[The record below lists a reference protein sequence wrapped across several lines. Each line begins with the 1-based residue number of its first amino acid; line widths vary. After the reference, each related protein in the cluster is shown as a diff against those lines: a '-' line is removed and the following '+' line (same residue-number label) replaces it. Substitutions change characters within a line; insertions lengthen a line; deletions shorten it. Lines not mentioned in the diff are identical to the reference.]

1 MSLQQ
6 RLQTLQADTSNAS
19 TTGATS
25 STMGSHAGH
34 DDGDEANDPF
44 VELKTKVH
52 KAVIHKVGPA
62 LFRSE
67 RQQPGN
73 AESAREEMVEAVN
86 EAVASIIEGD
96 STPLTR
102 LERAQLISEITD
114 DILGY
119 GPIDPF
125 LRDETV
131 TEVMVNDHRTV
142 YIERKGK
149 ITLTNARF
157 VDEQHLER
165 IIDKIVSQIGRR
177 IDESSPMVD
186 ARLPDGSRVNAIIP
200 PLAVRGSALTIRKF
214 RKDPLKMEDLI
225 KFGTL
230 SPKAG
235 QFLELCVKGA
245 LNVVISG
252 GTGSGKTTTLNVLSG
267 AIPPDARIITVEDA
281 AELQLKQEHVIT
293 LESRPANIEGKGQ
306 VAIRDLVRNTL
317 RMRPDRIVVGEC
329 RGPETVDMLQAMNT
343 GHDGSMTTIHANN
356 PREALSRVETLVLT
370 AGVDLPLRAIREQA
384 AGAIDLIVQVSRLVD
399 GSRRITHIT
408 EVGKMEGETITLQDI
423 FIAKPDDEGAERG
436 ATSRLIGPLTMT
448 GIKPGFLDKLAQN
461 GVTIP
466 VSFFSG
472 EEDLRGSANGSFGA
486 GGSIRRAG

>member
-1 MSLQQ
+1 MSLHR
-6 RLQTLQADTSNAS
+6 RLQSLNVEAPAPSNNNTTTQASN
-19 TTGATS
+19 
-25 STMGSHAGH
+25 
-34 DDGDEANDPF
+34 DNRDEAHDPF
-44 VELKTKVH
+44 VELKTK
-52 KAVIHKVGPA
+52 IHKLVIQSVGPA

-67 RQQPGN
+67 R
-73 AESAREEMVEAVN
+73 AEGAATSRQELEHAVHDAVN
-86 EAVASIIEGD
+86 QSIED
-96 STPLTR
+96 DATPLTR
-102 LERAQLISEITD
+102 QERNQLIQEITD

-125 LRDETV
+125 LRDDTV
-131 TEVMVNDHRTV
+131 SEVMVNDHRTV

-149 ITLTNARF
+149 LTLTNARF

-214 RKDPLKMEDLI
+214 KKDPLTMEDLI

-230 SPKAG
+230 SPKSA

-267 AIPPDARIITVEDA
+267 AIPNDDRIITVEDA
-281 AELQLKQEHVIT
+281 AEVQLKQEHVIT

-306 VAIRDLVRNTL
+306 VSIRDLVRNTL

-329 RGPETVDMLQAMNT
+329 RGAETVDMLQAMNT

-423 FIAKPDDEGAERG
+423 FIAKPDEQGAASG
-436 ATSRLIGPLTMT
+436 QTSRLLGPLTMT
-448 GIKPGFLDKLAQN
+448 GIKPGFLEKLAQN

-466 VSFFSG
+466 VSFFAGDDGAAGPGGNQGAFGGNSSF
-472 EEDLRGSANGSFGA
+472 RRSA
-486 GGSIRRAG
+486 

>member
-1 MSLQQ
+1 MSLTS
-6 RLQTLQADTSNAS
+6 RLQSLNVEHAP
-19 TTGATS
+19 TGPVSQGNVGAVQQE
-25 STMGSHAGH
+25 
-34 DDGDEANDPF
+34 DRDEINDPF
-44 VELKTKVH
+44 VELKTK
-52 KAVIHKVGPA
+52 IHKEVIQSVGPA
-62 LFRSE
+62 LFRAE
-67 RQQPGN
+67 R
-73 AESAREEMVEAVN
+73 AEGAATGRDDHTAAVHEAVN
-86 EAVASIIEGD
+86 QIILD
-96 STPLTR
+96 DATPLTR
-102 LERAQLISEITD
+102 QERQQLIQEITD

-225 KFGTL
+225 KYGTL
-230 SPKAG
+230 SPKAA
-235 QFLELCVKGA
+235 QFLEMCVKGA

-252 GTGSGKTTTLNVLSG
+252 GTGSGKTTTLNVLSSS
-267 AIPPDARIITVEDA
+267 IPEEERIITVEDA

-306 VAIRDLVRNTL
+306 VSIRDLVRNTL

-329 RGPETVDMLQAMNT
+329 RGPETVDMLQPMNT

-356 PREALSRVETLVLT
+356 PREALIRVET
-370 AGVDLPLRAIREQA
+370 
-384 AGAIDLIVQVSRLVD
+384 
-399 GSRRITHIT
+399 
-408 EVGKMEGETITLQDI
+408 
-423 FIAKPDDEGAERG
+423 
-436 ATSRLIGPLTMT
+436 
-448 GIKPGFLDKLAQN
+448 
-461 GVTIP
+461 
-466 VSFFSG
+466 
-472 EEDLRGSANGSFGA
+472 
-486 GGSIRRAG
+486 

>member
-1 MSLQQ
+1 MSLHR
-6 RLQTLQADTSNAS
+6 RLQSLNVEAPPAANATAS
-19 TTGATS
+19 AAGE
-25 STMGSHAGH
+25 SH
-34 DDGDEANDPF
+34 DEANDPF
-44 VELKTKVH
+44 VELKTK
-52 KAVIHKVGPA
+52 IHKLVIQSVGPA

-67 RQQPGN
+67 RAQGGET
-73 AESAREEMVEAVN
+73 ASREDLSLAVHDAVN
-86 EAVASIIEGD
+86 QIIED
-96 STPLTR
+96 DATPLTR
-102 LERAQLISEITD
+102 QERTQLIQEITD

-125 LRDETV
+125 LRDDTV
-131 TEVMVNDHRTV
+131 SEVMVNNHHTV

-149 ITLTNARF
+149 LTLTNARF

-214 RKDPLKMEDLI
+214 KKDPLKMEDLI

-230 SPKAG
+230 SPKAA

-245 LNVVISG
+245 LNIVISG

-267 AIPPDARIITVEDA
+267 AIPMDDRIITVEDA
-281 AELQLKQEHVIT
+281 AEVQLKQEHVIT

-306 VAIRDLVRNTL
+306 ISIRDLVRNTL

-399 GSRRITHIT
+399 GSRKITHIT
-408 EVGKMEGETITLQDI
+408 EVGKMEGDTITLQDI
-423 FIAKPDDEGAERG
+423 FIAKPDEDGAAAG
-436 ATSRLIGPLTMT
+436 ATSRLLGPLSMT

-466 VSFFSG
+466 VSFFAG
-472 EEDLRGSANGSFGA
+472 DDDPRGSQGQFGNNSSF
-486 GGSIRRAG
+486 RRSA

>member
-1 MSLQQ
+1 
-6 RLQTLQADTSNAS
+6 
-19 TTGATS
+19 
-25 STMGSHAGH
+25 
-34 DDGDEANDPF
+34 
-44 VELKTKVH
+44 
-52 KAVIHKVGPA
+52 VIQSVGPS
-62 LFRSE
+62 LFRSDRRGDADRSE
-67 RQQPGN
+67 LNQ
-73 AESAREEMVEAVN
+73 AVQDTVN
-86 EAVASIIEGD
+86 QIIIDEG
-96 STPLTR
+96 TPLTR
-102 LERAQLISEITD
+102 QERQQLITEITD

-125 LRDETV
+125 LRDDSV
-131 TEVMVNDHRTV
+131 SEVMVNDHKTV

-149 ITLTNARF
+149 LTLTNVRF

-165 IIDKIVSQIGRR
+165 IIDKIVSQVGRR

-200 PLAVRGSALTIRKF
+200 PLAVKGSALTIRKF
-214 RKDPLKMEDLI
+214 KKDPLKMEDLI

-230 SPKAG
+230 SPKAA
-235 QFLELCVKGA
+235 QFLEMCVKGA
-245 LNVVISG
+245 LNIVISG
-252 GTGSGKTTTLNVLSG
+252 GTGSGKTTTLNVLSS
-267 AIPPDARIITVEDA
+267 AIPMDERIITVEDA
-281 AELQLKQEHVIT
+281 AEVQLKQEHVIT

-306 VAIRDLVRNTL
+306 ISIRDLVRNCL

-399 GSRRITHIT
+399 GSRRITHVT
-408 EVGKMEGETITLQDI
+408 EVGKMEGDLITLQDI
-423 FIAKPDDEGAERG
+423 FIAKPDEDGAQSGGTTKLLG
-436 ATSRLIGPLTMT
+436 ALQMT

-466 VSFFSG
+466 VSFFASDDDARISHG
-472 EEDLRGSANGSFGA
+472 AFGA
-486 GGSIRRAG
+486 SGPLQRGA

>member
-1 MSLQQ
+1 MSLHH
-6 RLQTLQADTSNAS
+6 RLQSLNVESTSAS
-19 TTGATS
+19 NSHGPTAH
-25 STMGSHAGH
+25 STDGS
-34 DDGDEANDPF
+34 DEANDPF
-44 VELKTKVH
+44 VELKTK
-52 KAVIHKVGPA
+52 IHKLVIQSVGPA

-67 RQQPGN
+67 HSQGGAVTGRDDLSL
-73 AESAREEMVEAVN
+73 AVHDAVN
-86 EAVASIIEGD
+86 QIIED
-96 STPLTR
+96 DATPLTR
-102 LERAQLISEITD
+102 QERNQLIQEITD

-125 LRDETV
+125 LRDESV
-131 TEVMVNDHRTV
+131 SEVMVNDHRTV

-214 RKDPLKMEDLI
+214 KKDPLKMEDLI

-230 SPKAG
+230 SPKAA

-245 LNVVISG
+245 LNIVISG
-252 GTGSGKTTTLNVLSG
+252 GTGSGKTTTLNVLSA
-267 AIPPDARIITVEDA
+267 AIPGEERIITVEDA
-281 AELQLKQEHVIT
+281 AEVQLKQEHVIT

-306 VAIRDLVRNTL
+306 ISIRDLVRNTL

-399 GSRRITHIT
+399 GSRRITHVT
-408 EVGKMEGETITLQDI
+408 EVGKIEGDTITLQDI
-423 FIAKPDDEGAERG
+423 FIAKPDEEGAAAG
-436 ATSRLIGPLTMT
+436 ATSRLLGPLAMT
-448 GIKPGFLDKLAQN
+448 GIKPMFLDKLAQN

-466 VSFFSG
+466 VSFFAG
-472 EEDLRGSANGSFGA
+472 DDGATGGA
-486 GGSIRRAG
+486 GAEGVFGGGTAFRRSA

>member
-1 MSLQQ
+1 MSLHR
-6 RLQTLQADTSNAS
+6 RLQSLNVEAPSPTQSANAQS
-19 TTGATS
+19 QS
-25 STMGSHAGH
+25 
-34 DDGDEANDPF
+34 DGRDEVNDPF
-44 VELKTKVH
+44 VELKTK
-52 KAVIHKVGPA
+52 IHKLVIQSVGPA

-67 RQQPGN
+67 RAQGGE
-73 AESAREEMVEAVN
+73 AASREDLSLAVHDAVN
-86 EAVASIIEGD
+86 QIIED
-96 STPLTR
+96 DATPLTR
-102 LERAQLISEITD
+102 QERNQLIQEITD

-125 LRDETV
+125 LRDDTV
-131 TEVMVNDHRTV
+131 SEVMVNNHNTV

-149 ITLTNARF
+149 LTLTNARF

-214 RKDPLKMEDLI
+214 KKDPLKMEDLI

-230 SPKAG
+230 SPKAA

-245 LNVVISG
+245 LNIVISG
-252 GTGSGKTTTLNVLSG
+252 GTGSGKTTTLNVLSA
-267 AIPPDARIITVEDA
+267 AIPADDRIITVEDA
-281 AELQLKQEHVIT
+281 AEVQLKQEHVIT

-306 VAIRDLVRNTL
+306 ISIRDLVRNTL

-408 EVGKMEGETITLQDI
+408 EVGKMEGDTITLQDI
-423 FIAKPDDEGAERG
+423 FIAKPDEDGAAAG
-436 ATSRLIGPLTMT
+436 ATSRLLGPLQMT
-448 GIKPGFLDKLAQN
+448 GIKPMFLDKLAQN

-472 EEDLRGSANGSFGA
+472 EDDPRGAQGAFGSSGMRRSA
-486 GGSIRRAG
+486 

>member
-1 MSLQQ
+1 MSLHR
-6 RLQTLQADTSNAS
+6 RLQSLNVEAPAPSSSSSTSSSPTSNE
-19 TTGATS
+19 TR
-25 STMGSHAGH
+25 
-34 DDGDEANDPF
+34 DEAHDPF
-44 VELKTKVH
+44 VELKTK
-52 KAVIHKVGPA
+52 IHKLVIQSVGPA

-67 RQQPGN
+67 R
-73 AESAREEMVEAVN
+73 AEGAATSRQELEHAVHDAVN
-86 EAVASIIEGD
+86 QSIED
-96 STPLTR
+96 DATPLTR
-102 LERAQLISEITD
+102 QERNQLIQEITD

-125 LRDETV
+125 LRDDSV
-131 TEVMVNDHRTV
+131 SEVMVNNHYTV
-142 YIERKGK
+142 YIEKKGK
-149 ITLTNARF
+149 LTLTNARF

-214 RKDPLKMEDLI
+214 KKDPLKMEDLI

-230 SPKAG
+230 SPKSA

-252 GTGSGKTTTLNVLSG
+252 GTGSGKTTTLNVLSA
-267 AIPPDARIITVEDA
+267 AIPAEERIITVEDA
-281 AELQLKQEHVIT
+281 AEVQLKQEHVIT

-306 VAIRDLVRNTL
+306 VSIRDLVRNTL

-329 RGPETVDMLQAMNT
+329 RGAETVDMLQAMNT

-423 FIAKPDDEGAERG
+423 FIAKPDEDGAASG
-436 ATSRLIGPLTMT
+436 QTSRLLGPLTMT

-466 VSFFSG
+466 VSFFAG
-472 EEDLRGSANGSFGA
+472 DDGA
-486 GGSIRRAG
+486 AGPGGSQGTFGSNSSFRRSA

>member
-1 MSLQQ
+1 MSLHR
-6 RLQTLQADTSNAS
+6 RLQTLNTDSSAEEQKSDDTETEHS
-19 TTGATS
+19 
-25 STMGSHAGH
+25 
-34 DDGDEANDPF
+34 DPF
-44 VELKTKVH
+44 VDLKMKIHKEVIQSVGPNLFRGDGGDNRGELANTVQE
-52 KAVIHKVGPA
+52 AVIQILA
-62 LFRSE
+62 
-67 RQQPGN
+67 
-73 AESAREEMVEAVN
+73 ADA
-86 EAVASIIEGD
+86 
-96 STPLTR
+96 TPLTR
-102 LERAQLISEITD
+102 QERQQLITEITD

-125 LRDETV
+125 LRDDSVSEI
-131 TEVMVNDHRTV
+131 MVNDHKTV

-149 ITLTNARF
+149 ITLSDVRF

-165 IIDKIVSQIGRR
+165 IIDKIVSQVGRR

-200 PLAVRGSALTIRKF
+200 PLAVRGAALTIRKF

-230 SPKAG
+230 SPKSA

-245 LNVVISG
+245 LNIVISG
-252 GTGSGKTTTLNVLSG
+252 GTGSGKTTTLNVLSS
-267 AIPPDARIITVEDA
+267 AIPNTERIITVEDA
-281 AELQLKQEHVIT
+281 AEVQLKQEHVIT
-293 LESRPANIEGKGQ
+293 LESRPPNIEGKGEI
-306 VAIRDLVRNTL
+306 AIKDLVRNCL

-384 AGAIDLIVQVSRLVD
+384 AGALDLIVQVSRLVD

-408 EVGKMEGETITLQDI
+408 EVGKMEGDTITLQDI
-423 FIAKPDDEGAERG
+423 FIAKPDEEGAAAG
-436 ATSRLIGPLTMT
+436 ATSRLLGPLQMS
-448 GIKPGFLDKLAQN
+448 GVKPGFLEKLASN

-466 VSFFSG
+466 ISFFASDDDSRAALG
-472 EEDLRGSANGSFGA
+472 AFGSQRMTG
-486 GGSIRRAG
+486 

>member
-1 MSLQQ
+1 MSLHR
-6 RLQTLQADTSNAS
+6 RLQSLNVEAPAPSAAAAQA
-19 TTGATS
+19 AT
-25 STMGSHAGH
+25 
-34 DDGDEANDPF
+34 DNRDEANDPF
-44 VELKTKVH
+44 VELKTK
-52 KAVIHKVGPA
+52 IHKLVIQSVGPA

-67 RQQPGN
+67 R
-73 AESAREEMVEAVN
+73 AEGAATSRQELEHAVHDAVN
-86 EAVASIIEGD
+86 QSIED
-96 STPLTR
+96 DATPLTR
-102 LERAQLISEITD
+102 QERQQLIQEITD

-125 LRDETV
+125 LRDDTV
-131 TEVMVNDHRTV
+131 SEVMVNDHKTV

-149 ITLTNARF
+149 LTLTNARF

-214 RKDPLKMEDLI
+214 KKDPLKMEDLI

-230 SPKAG
+230 SPKSA

-245 LNVVISG
+245 LNIVISG
-252 GTGSGKTTTLNVLSG
+252 GTGSGKTTTLNVLSA
-267 AIPPDARIITVEDA
+267 AIPGDDRIITVEDA
-281 AELQLKQEHVIT
+281 AEVQLKQEHVIT

-306 VAIRDLVRNTL
+306 ISIRDLVRNTL

-423 FIAKPDDEGAERG
+423 FIAKPDEDGAAAG
-436 ATSRLIGPLTMT
+436 ATSRLLGPLQMT

-466 VSFFSG
+466 VSFFAG
-472 EEDLRGSANGSFGA
+472 DDGAAGPNAQGSFGNH
-486 GGSIRRAG
+486 SSFRRSA

>member
-1 MSLQQ
+1 MSLHRRLQSLNLDQPGQGTQEEQQAEKQ
-6 RLQTLQADTSNAS
+6 RL
-19 TTGATS
+19 
-25 STMGSHAGH
+25 
-34 DDGDEANDPF
+34 EDPF
-44 VELKTKVH
+44 VELKTRIH
-52 KAVIHKVGPA
+52 KAVIQNVGPS
-62 LFRSE
+62 LFRAEGGSNNEELILSVQNAVSE
-67 RQQPGN
+67 FL
-73 AESAREEMVEAVN
+73 AE
-86 EAVASIIEGD
+86 D

-102 LERAQLISEITD
+102 QERQQILSEITD

-125 LRDETV
+125 LRDDTV
-131 TEVMVNDHRTV
+131 SEVMVNDHHTV

-157 VDEQHLER
+157 VDESHLER

-200 PLAVRGSALTIRKF
+200 PLAVRGACLTIRKF
-214 RKDPLKMEDLI
+214 KKDPLKMEDLI
-225 KFGTL
+225 RFGSI
-230 SPKAG
+230 SPKAA
-235 QFLELCVKGA
+235 QFLEMCVKGA
-245 LNVVISG
+245 LNIVISG

-267 AIPPDARIITVEDA
+267 AIPFDQRIITVEDA
-281 AELQLKQEHVIT
+281 AEVQLKQEHVIT
-293 LESRPANIEGKGQ
+293 LESRPANIEGKGE
-306 VAIRDLVRNTL
+306 VAIKDLVRNCL

-356 PREALSRVETLVLT
+356 PREGCSRIETLVLT
-370 AGVDLPLRAIREQA
+370 AGVDLPLRAIREQV
-384 AGAIDLIVQVSRLVD
+384 AGAVDLIVQVSRLVD

-408 EVGKMEGETITLQDI
+408 EVGKMESDMISLQDL
-423 FIAKPDDEGAERG
+423 FIAKPDEEGAAAG
-436 ATSRLIGPLTMT
+436 GTTRLLGPLEMT

-466 VSFFSG
+466 VSFFAGDDDARMSG
-472 EEDLRGSANGSFGA
+472 GAFGA
-486 GGSIRRAG
+486 GLRKGA

>member
-1 MSLQQ
+1 V
-6 RLQTLQADTSNAS
+6 
-19 TTGATS
+19 GAIE
-25 STMGSHAGH
+25 
-34 DDGDEANDPF
+34 DRDEANDPF
-44 VELKTKVH
+44 VELKTK
-52 KAVIHKVGPA
+52 IHKEVIQSVGPA

-67 RQQPGN
+67 R
-73 AESAREEMVEAVN
+73 AEGSGASNREDLAAAVHEAVDQ
-86 EAVASIIEGD
+86 IITAD

-102 LERAQLISEITD
+102 QERNQLIQEITD

-131 TEVMVNDHRTV
+131 SEVMVNDHRTV

-200 PLAVRGSALTIRKF
+200 PLAVRGSCLTIRKF

-225 KFGTL
+225 KYGTL
-230 SPKAG
+230 SPKGA

-267 AIPPDARIITVEDA
+267 AIPTEERIITVEDA

-293 LESRPANIEGKGQ
+293 LESRPANIEGKGM
-306 VAIRDLVRNTL
+306 VSIRDLVRNTL

-423 FIAKPDDEGAERG
+423 FIAKPDDEGAQSG
-436 ATSRLIGPLTMT
+436 ATSRLLGHLQMT

-466 VSFFSG
+466 ISFFASD
-472 EEDLRGSANGSFGA
+472 EDPRGA
-486 GGSIRRAG
+486 GGSFGSGGMRRSA

>member
-1 MSLQQ
+1 MSLHS
-6 RLQTLQADTSNAS
+6 RLQSLNVETNPAKPSN
-19 TTGATS
+19 G
-25 STMGSHAGH
+25 G
-34 DDGDEANDPF
+34 DDGQRIEVSDPF
-44 VELKTKVH
+44 VELKTKIH
-52 KAVIHKVGPA
+52 KAVIQSIGPS
-62 LFRSE
+62 LFAANQRTT
-67 RQQPGN
+67 PGG
-73 AESAREEMVEAVN
+73 ADAARDNLATTVN
-86 EAVASIIEGD
+86 ETVVQVMAED
-96 STPLTR
+96 QTPLTR
-102 LERAQLISEITD
+102 QERQQLIVEITD

-125 LRDETV
+125 LRDDTV
-131 TEVMVNDHRTV
+131 TEVMVNDHKTV

-200 PLAVRGSALTIRKF
+200 PLAVRGAALTIRKF
-214 RKDPLKMEDLI
+214 KKDPLKMEDLI

-230 SPKAG
+230 SPKAA

-245 LNVVISG
+245 LNIVISG
-252 GTGSGKTTTLNVLSG
+252 GTGSGKTTTLNVMSA
-267 AIPPDARIITVEDA
+267 AIPGDERIISVEDA
-281 AELQLKQEHVIT
+281 AEVQLKQEHVIT
-293 LESRPANIEGKGQ
+293 LESRPPNIEGKGQ
-306 VAIRDLVRNTL
+306 ITIRDLVRNCL
-317 RMRPDRIVVGEC
+317 RMRPDRIIVGEC

-408 EVGKMEGETITLQDI
+408 EVGRMESDLITLQDI
-423 FIAKPDDEGAERG
+423 FIAKPDEEGAAAG
-436 ATSRLIGPLTMT
+436 ATTRLLGPLEMT

-466 VSFFSG
+466 VTFFASDDDRPMNSG
-472 EEDLRGSANGSFGA
+472 NAFGQQSGFKKA
-486 GGSIRRAG
+486 G

>member
-1 MSLQQ
+1 MSLQS
-6 RLQTLQADTSNAS
+6 RLQTIGAAEAPNSSQTGPMAVPSAPDVDAAAD
-19 TTGATS
+19 
-25 STMGSHAGH
+25 
-34 DDGDEANDPF
+34 PL
-44 VELKTKVH
+44 VELKTTIH
-52 KAVIHKVGPA
+52 RAVIQSVGPA

-67 RQQPGN
+67 RQDHGGN
-73 AESAREEMVEAVN
+73 GTATSRAELESAVHDAVN
-86 EAVASIIEGD
+86 QIVEEDA
-96 STPLTR
+96 TPLTR
-102 LERAQLISEITD
+102 VERTQLIQEITD

-125 LRDETV
+125 LRDESV
-131 TEVMVNDHRTV
+131 SEVMVNDHRTI
-142 YIERKGK
+142 YIERKGR

-200 PLAVRGSALTIRKF
+200 PLAVRGAALTIRKF
-214 RKDPLKMEDLI
+214 RKDPLKMDDLI
-225 KFGTL
+225 KYGTL
-230 SPKAG
+230 SPKAA

-245 LNVVISG
+245 LNILISG
-252 GTGSGKTTTLNVLSG
+252 GTGSGKTTTLNVMSG
-267 AIPPDARIITVEDA
+267 AIPSDERIITVEDA

-306 VAIRDLVRNTL
+306 ISIRDLVRNTL

-384 AGAIDLIVQVSRLVD
+384 AGAIDLIVQISRLVD

-408 EVGKMEGETITLQDI
+408 EVGKMEGDTITLQDI
-423 FIAKPDDEGAERG
+423 FIAKPDDEGAQAG
-436 ATSRLIGPLTMT
+436 ATARLLGGLQMT

-466 VSFFSG
+466 VSFFAGDEDPRGAQGAFGSG
-472 EEDLRGSANGSFGA
+472 GLRRG
-486 GGSIRRAG
+486 

>member
-1 MSLQQ
+1 MSLQS
-6 RLQTLQADTSNAS
+6 RLNSLNVDSAPSGPVAQGNV
-19 TTGATS
+19 GAKVE
-25 STMGSHAGH
+25 
-34 DDGDEANDPF
+34 DRDEVNDPF
-44 VELKTKVH
+44 VELKTK
-52 KAVIHKVGPA
+52 IHKEVIQSVGPA
-62 LFRSE
+62 LFRAE
-67 RQQPGN
+67 R
-73 AESAREEMVEAVN
+73 AEGAATGRDDHTAAVHEAVN
-86 EAVASIIEGD
+86 QIIQD
-96 STPLTR
+96 DATPLTR
-102 LERAQLISEITD
+102 QERQQLIQEITD

-125 LRDETV
+125 LRDEGV
-131 TEVMVNDHRTV
+131 SEVMVNDHRTV

-200 PLAVRGSALTIRKF
+200 PLAVRGAALTIRKF

-225 KFGTL
+225 KYGTL
-230 SPKAG
+230 SPKAA

-252 GTGSGKTTTLNVLSG
+252 GTGSGKTTTLNVLS
-267 AIPPDARIITVEDA
+267 ASIPEEERIITVEDA

-306 VAIRDLVRNTL
+306 ISIRDLVRNTL

-384 AGAIDLIVQVSRLVD
+384 AGAIDVIVQVSRLVD

-423 FIAKPDDEGAERG
+423 FIAKPDDEGAQSG
-436 ATSRLIGPLTMT
+436 TTSRLLGHLQMT

-466 VSFFSG
+466 VSFFASDEDPRGGQGAFGSG
-472 EEDLRGSANGSFGA
+472 TDSRRSA
-486 GGSIRRAG
+486 

>member
-1 MSLQQ
+1 MSLHR
-6 RLQTLQADTSNAS
+6 RLQSLNVEAPAQTTSAAQSAS
-19 TTGATS
+19 D
-25 STMGSHAGH
+25 HR
-34 DDGDEANDPF
+34 DEANDPF
-44 VELKTKVH
+44 IELKTK
-52 KAVIHKVGPA
+52 IHKLVIQSVGPA

-67 RQQPGN
+67 R
-73 AESAREEMVEAVN
+73 AEGATTSRQELEHAVHDAVN
-86 EAVASIIEGD
+86 QSIED
-96 STPLTR
+96 DATPLTR
-102 LERAQLISEITD
+102 QERAQLIQEITD

-125 LRDETV
+125 LRDDTV
-131 TEVMVNDHRTV
+131 SEVMVNDHKTV

-200 PLAVRGSALTIRKF
+200 PLAVKGSALTIRKF
-214 RKDPLKMEDLI
+214 KKDPLKMEDLI

-230 SPKAG
+230 TPKSA

-245 LNVVISG
+245 LNIVISG

-267 AIPPDARIITVEDA
+267 AIPGDERIITVEDA
-281 AELQLKQEHVIT
+281 AEVQLKQEHVIT

-306 VAIRDLVRNTL
+306 ISIRDLVRNTL

-408 EVGKMEGETITLQDI
+408 EVGKMEGDTITLQDI
-423 FIAKPDDEGAERG
+423 FIAKPDEDGAAAG
-436 ATSRLIGPLTMT
+436 ATARLLGPLAMT

-466 VSFFSG
+466 VSFFAG
-472 EEDLRGSANGSFGA
+472 DDGAIEKGTGGAFGSNSSF
-486 GGSIRRAG
+486 RRSA